1 MTSREGLHKE
11 IFRLFADVDM
21 EVSDPILHHLSTFVT
36 FLCEGTVAHLTHLAD
51 ALNKESITAE
61 AKEQVVRRFLSS
73 PKISSEQTLDSRI
86 QLALPVLLRN
96 KEIRITFDRTEWKKR
111 KKKVQILSASAAMYG
126 RAVPLYWKTANRKGN
141 TSFITWKEVLTPLL
155 EAFTRFPE
163 LLGYRI
169 IVVADR
175 EFATPRLVHWLKDTF
190 GVDAILRC
198 KRSQYIQEEDAPP
211 EQLYDVLHRIQRGE
225 QHFFPSVLLTK
236 QATKPLAL
244 CIVWRSDCEEPMI
257 LATSLDNPE
266 DTLAHYALRFGTEP
280 MYKDFKS
287 NGFDIENTKLTDAK
301 RMDTLMI
308 LCAFAMI
315 MLLTIGVDREEN
327 KQSRT
332 TVKKKRHSSNHEAAR
347 SIS

>member
-1 MTSREGLHKE
+1 
-11 IFRLFADVDM
+11 
-21 EVSDPILHHLSTFVT
+21 
-36 FLCEGTVAHLTHLAD
+36 
-51 ALNKESITAE
+51 
-61 AKEQVVRRFLSS
+61 
-73 PKISSEQTLDSRI
+73 
-86 QLALPVLLRN
+86 
-96 KEIRITFDRTEWKKR
+96 
-111 KKKVQILSASAAMYG
+111 
-126 RAVPLYWKTANRKGN
+126 
-141 TSFITWKEVLTPLL
+141 L

-163 LLGYRI
+163 LHGYRI

-175 EFATPRLVHWLKDTF
+175 EFASPRLVHWLKDTF

-266 DTLAHYALRFGTEP
+266 DTLAHYAQRFGTEP

-287 NGFDIENTKLTDAK
+287 NGFDIESI
-301 RMDTLMI
+301 DTLMI

-315 MLLTIGVDREEN
+315 MLFTMGVDREEN
-327 KQSRT
+327 KESRT
-332 TVKKKRHSSNHEAAR
+332 TVKKKNGTPVTKRLRGVFLDGLRWLEQLCKKLSPRLFAATIKDLFQR
-347 SIS
+347 LWKT